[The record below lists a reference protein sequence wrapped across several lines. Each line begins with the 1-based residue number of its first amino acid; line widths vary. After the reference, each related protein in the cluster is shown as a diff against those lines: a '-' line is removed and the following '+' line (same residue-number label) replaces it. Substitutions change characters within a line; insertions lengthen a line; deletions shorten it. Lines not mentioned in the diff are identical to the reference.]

1 MIYLG
6 RVHVKLHFGPQT
18 EMDNFFSL
26 PEIIFRIDHFRQKKE
41 DVLLAEWDDLN

>member
-18 EMDNFFSL
+18 EMEKKNYL

-41 DVLLAEWDDLN
+41 DVLLEEWDGLN